1 MYESKTDNSNYI
13 EYYMLNAWWGNDWIT
28 VCYCR
33 NCGILPDPVD
43 GDQSIFKV
51 KNDYYCESCYKNIQI
66 AHSMRGMNWGGFLY
80 WECLQSNPDLQ

>member
-33 NCGILPDPVD
+33 NCGILPDPD
-43 GDQSIFKV
+43 GDLSIFKV
-51 KNDYYCESCYKNIQI
+51 KNDFYCQNCYFEIQQNHMKRNIK
-66 AHSMRGMNWGGFLY
+66 WGGLLY
-80 WECLQSNPDLQ
+80 WESLQSNPELQ